1 MASMMPP
8 RCVRGIDAVDS
19 AYSRCPQWR
28 LTVGRMKR
36 RTAVVVTAAT
46 LTLTVLPGTANAT
59 PGRGVS
65 AVTLFDQV
73 IGGTDYVLKE
83 ITLAP
88 GGSTG
93 WHYHPG
99 QVTGYVKQGVL
110 SHNESSCAG
119 DGVYHAG
126 QVISEESG
134 AGYVHIGRNLGTT
147 PVVLDVLYQSPAGR
161 PLAVDVPNP
170 GCSFE

>member
-1 MASMMPP
+1 MA
-8 RCVRGIDAVDS
+8 
-19 AYSRCPQWR
+19 
-28 LTVGRMKR
+28 
-36 RTAVVVTAAT
+36 AAAG
-46 LTLTVLPGTANAT
+46 LVLTVLPGTADAT

-65 AVTLFDQV
+65 AVTIFDHV
-73 IGGTDYVLKE
+73 IGDTDYVLKE

-110 SHNESSCAG
+110 SHNESDCAS

-147 PVVLDVLYQSPAGR
+147 PVVLHVLYRSPVGQ
-161 PLAVDVPNP
+161 PLAVDVANP
-170 GCSFE
+170 GCSFD

>member
-1 MASMMPP
+1 M
-8 RCVRGIDAVDS
+8 I
-19 AYSRCPQWR
+19 
-28 LTVGRMKR
+28 KK
-36 RTAVVVTAAT
+36 TALVVTAAAG
-46 LTLTVLPGTANAT
+46 LALTVLPGTADAT
-59 PGRGVS
+59 PGQGVS
-65 AVTLFDQV
+65 AVTIFDHV
-73 IGGTDYVLKE
+73 IGNTDYVLKE

-110 SHNESSCAG
+110 SHNDSSCAS

-126 QVISEESG
+126 QIVSEESG
-134 AGYVHIGRNLGTT
+134 PGYVHIGRNLGST
-147 PVVLDVLYQSPAGR
+147 PVVLDVLYQSPVGQ

>member
-1 MASMMPP
+1 MHRKP
-8 RCVRGIDAVDS
+8 
-19 AYSRCPQWR
+19 
-28 LTVGRMKR
+28 
-36 RTAVVVTAAT
+36 AVVLIAAAG
-46 LTLTVLPGTANAT
+46 LSLTVLPGTANAT
-59 PGRGVS
+59 PGRGIS
-65 AVTLFDQV
+65 AVTISDHA

-110 SHNESSCAG
+110 SHNDASCDS

-134 AGYVHIGRNLGTT
+134 PGYVHIGRNLGTT
-147 PVVLDVLYQSPAGR
+147 PVVLVVLYQSPVGQ
-161 PLAVDVPNP
+161 PLAVDRPNP

>member
-1 MASMMPP
+1 MI
-8 RCVRGIDAVDS
+8 G
-19 AYSRCPQWR
+19 
-28 LTVGRMKR
+28 K
-36 RTAVVVTAAT
+36 TAG
-46 LTLTVLPGTANAT
+46 TVLAAAGLALAVPPGTADAT

-65 AVTLFDQV
+65 AVTLFDHV
-73 IGGTDYVLKE
+73 VGGTDYVLKE

-126 QVISEESG
+126 QLISEESG
-134 AGYVHIGRNLGTT
+134 PGYVHIGRNLGTT
-147 PVVLDVLYQSPAGR
+147 PVVLEVLYRSPVGQ
-161 PLAVDVPNP
+161 PLAVDAPNP
-170 GCSFE
+170 GCPFE